1 MPYQGEWMKLSE
13 LLKRLNDQKERQAA
27 MREARD
33 RNNRNAH
40 GQDVFRHRDLTP
52 IKPAKLGF

>member
-1 MPYQGEWMKLSE
+1 MPDSDWMKLSE
-13 LLKRLNDQKERQAA
+13 LLKRLHEQRERQAA

-40 GQDVFRHRDLTP
+40 GQEVFRHRDLTP
-52 IKPAKLGF
+52 TKPAKLSF